1 MKNTNGFD
9 YNVFTDTVLDE
20 DVIEYLRV
28 QFKNNEE
35 YVQEQMER
43 FKRNEDIYE
52 EFKYSFFNLK
62 NAYNGHDVDD
72 DPLIYAVNEPVREQ
86 GYSAFDLFLNYET
99 ALKPLGIYNLLISLR
114 ENPKVT
120 AMFIETGLIKAP
132 MSDMSNLKKIRNKIK

>member
-1 MKNTNGFD
+1 MKNTNGFN
-9 YNVFTDTVLDE
+9 YNVFTDTVSDE
-20 DVIEYLRV
+20 DVVEYLRV

-62 NAYNGHDVDD
+62 NAYDGHDVYD

-86 GYSAFDLFLNYET
+86 GYSTFDLFLNYET
-99 ALKPLGIYNLLISLR
+99 ALTPLGIYNLLISLR

-120 AMFIETGLIKAP
+120 AMFIEGGLIKEP
-132 MSDMSNLKKIRNKIK
+132 IPDISNQKKIKNKIK